1 MIPLAVNG
9 PLVIT
14 VVVLASLVVLFLL
27 LRSERDYHGDEQG
40 ESEGEPQGDGD
51 GAPRPPAEER
61 PPGPAAR

>member
-1 MIPLAVNG
+1 MIPLAVSG

-40 ESEGEPQGDGD
+40 ESEGEPQDNGGD
-51 GAPRPPAEER
+51 APRPPAEQR
-61 PPGPAAR
+61 PPGPGPR